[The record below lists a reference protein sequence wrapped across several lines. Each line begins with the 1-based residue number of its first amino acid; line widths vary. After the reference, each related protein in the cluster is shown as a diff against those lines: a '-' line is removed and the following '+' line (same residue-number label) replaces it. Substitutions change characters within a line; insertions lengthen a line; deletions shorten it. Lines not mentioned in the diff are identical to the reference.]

1 MTVLSLVLVLLLFL
15 KPRPREVFPLPWPR
29 HASYGAVSTLI
40 VSAASILVIE
50 LTRLVPSTLIATLD
64 SVQHVA
70 VTPEPTNQ
78 PEKPDPG
85 RNEPRGTARRPRRVP
100 GGHWAARGGRPV
112 AKPPPAY
119 PSALAGR
126 ASPSRR
132 IREYAKKMFGYPCRA
147 TKTFPFICSAALPN
161 LVH

>member
-1 MTVLSLVLVLLLFL
+1 MTILSLVLVLLLFL

-70 VTPEPTNQ
+70 VTLEPTNQ

-100 GGHWAARGGRPV
+100 GGYCPAQGTRPV
-112 AKPPPAY
+112 ATTAPEY
-119 PSALAGR
+119 PN
-126 ASPSRR
+126 SP
-132 IREYAKKMFGYPCRA
+132 
-147 TKTFPFICSAALPN
+147 
-161 LVH
+161 